1 MTPELATYQLLEL
14 ATRIGTP
21 LLLATLTAGMAAGLL
36 QAVIQ
41 VQEASLGLVAR
52 LVGMG
57 MILNLLVGKVLALV
71 LAHSTA
77 WFLAVGQ

>member
-1 MTPELATYQLLEL
+1 MTPDLATYQLLEL

-21 LLLATLTAGMAAGLL
+21 LLAAALAAGMAAGLL

-52 LVGMG
+52 LIGMG
-57 MILNLLVGKVLALV
+57 MVLKVLAGDVLSLV

-77 WFLAVGQ
+77 WFAAVGQ